1 MWRLKWLSGFLL
13 LFLIVSFVPLA
24 PADGTAAKN
33 GFERQRDRLR
43 KKIGTHGRAVL
54 LSGSK
59 RGVVDET
66 FYYLTGIRGEVH
78 PFLIVLPERGADY
91 LFLNSTRDQAKV
103 NRLAKLS
110 GIKNVLPKKEFAGI
124 FAYQSWRNK
133 VYYPSGTFGRG
144 TINRMMAANPGYALV
159 DASPIL
165 QRMRLV
171 KTPEEIATL
180 QKTAEIT
187 ATGLVEA
194 MRKAEPGMYEHELQ
208 NIIES
213 SFHMQGAPR
222 CSFPSI
228 IGSGP
233 NSTIIHYMDNTRRT
247 VSGDL
252 VVMDVGAEY
261 MEYAGDITRTIPISG
276 TFTWRQRDVYGIV
289 LRAQQKAIEACG
301 RGVSMSA
308 IDAAARSYITG
319 AGYGSYFTHFTSH
332 SLGLDVHDPE
342 PSRNTP
348 LPRGSVI
355 TIEPGIYISS
365 ENLGIRLEDDVL
377 VTDNGC
383 QVLSSLVPKDPDD
396 VERLMRQD

>member
-1 MWRLKWLSGFLL
+1 MQRLKWLSGLL
-13 LFLIVSFVPLA
+13 LFFLIVSFVPLA
-24 PADGTAAKN
+24 PADGTAKN

-66 FYYLTGIRGEVH
+66 FYYLTGIRGELH

-103 NRLAKLS
+103 KRLAELS
-110 GIKNVLPKKEFAGI
+110 GIKNILPKKEFAGI
-124 FAYQSWRNK
+124 FADQSWRNN
-133 VYYPSGTFGRG
+133 VYYPFGSFG
-144 TINRMMAANPGYALV
+144 QGIINRMMAANPGYVLADV
-159 DASPIL
+159 SSIL

-180 QKTAEIT
+180 QKTADIT
-187 ATGLVEA
+187 ATGLVEV
-194 MRKAEPGMYEHELQ
+194 MRKAQPGMYEYELQ
-208 NIIES
+208 DIIES
-213 SFHMQGAPR
+213 SFHLEGAPG

-233 NSTIIHYMDNTRRT
+233 NSTIIHYMDNIRRT

-276 TFTWRQRDVYGIV
+276 SFTTRQRDVYRIV
-289 LRAQQKAIEACG
+289 LSAQRRAIEACG
-301 RGVSMSA
+301 RGVSLNA

-332 SLGLDVHDPE
+332 SLGLDVHDPD
-342 PSRNTP
+342 PSRDAP

-365 ENLGIRLEDDVL
+365 ENLGIRIEDDVL

-396 VERLMRQD
+396 IERLMRED